1 MDNLE
6 DYRDA
11 PSTPRAIK
19 AAANAALDKL
29 KEYYSGA
36 GIEVYAAATIL
47 DPHLKLDYYHD
58 NEWEEKWIKEA
69 WDAFSNAYARYRVPP
84 KPDVRGRPSTE
95 LGGKVGGGDDNYD
108 EDAISA
114 AHMYK
119 RRRTAERD
127 ELQDYLKLPPVTPET
142 DTLQWWKVNAAAYP
156 GLAAMARDYL
166 AIPATGAPVE
176 RVFSGGT
183 DLVQPKRGALGKTII
198 KICMCLKSW
207 LKLLKMR

>member
-1 MDNLE
+1 M
-6 DYRDA
+6 
-11 PSTPRAIK
+11 
-19 AAANAALDKL
+19 
-29 KEYYSGA
+29 
-36 GIEVYAAATIL
+36 
-47 DPHLKLDYYHD
+47 
-58 NEWEEKWIKEA
+58 
-69 WDAFSNAYARYRVPP
+69 
-84 KPDVRGRPSTE
+84 
-95 LGGKVGGGDDNYD
+95 GGKVGGGDNNYD